1 MQVPAASWKAERL
14 ESDLDLSKQL
24 IIKLDAEKNIDSNP
38 LIQSEAA
45 AIHAATGTCHIA
57 VIKQSCQYPAVGIVA
72 SRRT

>member
-14 ESDLDLSKQL
+14 ESDLGLSKQL

-45 AIHAATGTCHIA
+45 AIHAATGACHIA
-57 VIKQSCQYPAVGIVA
+57 C
-72 SRRT
+72 